1 MDYFLHF
8 ITNAFGEVSFGAM
21 TPSVGFAILL
31 TLVLLGMS
39 GFASGA
45 EIAFFSLSPSDISEL
60 NGSKQSRDKTIQV
73 LREDSE
79 RTLATILITNNLVNV
94 TIIML
99 CNFIFARLVNFGN
112 AVWLQFLCITVLLTF
127 ILLLFG
133 EIMPKVFSRQ
143 NPLAFCRR
151 CVGGISI
158 CRRVF
163 WPLETILLRS
173 GILAEKVVQ
182 KENHVLSVDDLE
194 QALELTDKNDIKD
207 ERSMLKGIIRFGDE
221 TAKEVMT
228 SRQDIVDLDIK
239 CSYADVLKCIVEN
252 NYSRIPVYQEN
263 EDNIRGVLYIKDLLP
278 HLSKPATFRW
288 QSLIRPP
295 YFVPETKKIDD
306 LMREF
311 QENKVHIAIV
321 VDEFGGTSGI
331 VTLEDILE
339 EIVGE
344 INDEYDEDTKSY
356 SKLNYNTYLFEGKT
370 LLSDF
375 CKVLNV
381 DDDEFVDVEGDADT
395 LAGLLLEIKG
405 DFPSMHEKID
415 YKNYTFE
422 VMEIDQRRISK
433 VKVTVHEKK
442 YLNDK
447 ED

>member
-21 TPSVGFAILL
+21 TPGVAFAILL

-60 NGSKQSRDKTIQV
+60 NASKQSRDKRIQL

-99 CNFIFARLVNFGN
+99 CNYIFAQLVNFGN

-151 CVGGISI
+151 SVGGISI

-182 KENHVLSVDDLE
+182 KESHVLSVDDLE

-344 INDEYDEDTKSY
+344 INDEYDEDTKNY